1 MSFAGPLL
9 LIELRVDG
17 ETSVP
22 IFKRG
27 SVCVCE
33 TLGVTGIPSNLYSCE
48 TRCTLEQGGN
58 PTLQLIG

>member
-27 SVCVCE
+27 SVCVCVKPLE
-33 TLGVTGIPSNLYSCE
+33 SQGFLRICILVRHGVP
-48 TRCTLEQGGN
+48 
-58 PTLQLIG
+58 